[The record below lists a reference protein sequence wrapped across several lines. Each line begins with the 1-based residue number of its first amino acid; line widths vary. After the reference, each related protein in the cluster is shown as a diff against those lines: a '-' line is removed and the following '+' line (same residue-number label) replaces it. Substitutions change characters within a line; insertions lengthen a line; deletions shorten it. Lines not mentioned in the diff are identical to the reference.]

1 MTIGELP
8 EALAA
13 AAERAGIRQSFRGI
27 GEAAGIS
34 HVTVRRLIAE
44 GRTSSATVRKL
55 ADALAV
61 EPAEVYRWAGVE
73 LSEWG
78 PWDPPLE
85 AHRLSPRARDAIE
98 ELIRVLV
105 AQGDN

>member
-13 AAERAGIRQSFRGI
+13 AAERAGIRQAFRGI

-44 GRTSSATVRKL
+44 GRTSSATVRK
-55 ADALAV
+55 LAV